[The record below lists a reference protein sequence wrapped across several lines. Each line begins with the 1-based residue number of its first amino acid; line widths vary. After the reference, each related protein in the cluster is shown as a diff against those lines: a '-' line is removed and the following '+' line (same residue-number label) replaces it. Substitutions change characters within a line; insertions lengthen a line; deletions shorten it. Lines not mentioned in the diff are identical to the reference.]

1 MLDRPCFIIGKD
13 MEELKNHIQRTSLFN
28 SGEMFTISEMT
39 TRTRE
44 DRNLVKIALDSLA
57 DDKIICKETVDDR
70 NTYRKISFH
79 WINKQKLANYRP
91 PRDDSRNYLSEWLVI

>member
-1 MLDRPCFIIGKD
+1 

-28 SGEMFTISEMT
+28 SGETFTISEMT

-44 DRNLVKIALDSLA
+44 DRGLVKIALDSLT
-57 DDKIICKETVDDR
+57 DDKIVCKETVDDR

-79 WINKQKLANYRP
+79 WLNKQKLAKYRP
-91 PRDDSRNYLSEWLVI
+91 PRDESESHLSEWLVI

>member
-1 MLDRPCFIIGKD
+1 

-57 DDKIICKETVDDR
+57 EDKIICKETVDDR

-79 WINKQKLANYRP
+79 WLNKQKLANYRP
-91 PRDDSRNYLSEWLVI
+91 PRSELESHLSEWVVF